1 MLFVVI
7 EDIFFQNGEMTNKI
21 LMRPAF
27 TNIISREVVESEII
41 AAQLKLTHWL
51 FKFSRLD
58 HSKQRQSYLKKI
70 LLKTRGKAIRL
81 WFNIHTSHSFYP
93 CLKELSLLIF
103 STILKMLTFLSVC
116 KPNLTSPTINFSC
129 GVEII
134 QIFITVDYAF
144 SLTVSTYDD
153 SRKM

>member
-103 STILKMLTFLSVC
+103 STILKNAHFSLCLQT
-116 KPNLTSPTINFSC
+116 KPNQPNHQLLVWS
-129 GVEII
+129 G
-134 QIFITVDYAF
+134 DYPN
-144 SLTVSTYDD
+144 LHNY
-153 SRKM
+153 